1 MGTISSGVGLFSGID
16 SKSII
21 DQLIAVESR
30 PKQLIQQR
38 VLQLQSQ
45 TAAILDLNSRLSALR
60 TSVEKFRTA
69 NPFDTNAA
77 KSSDDT
83 LLSATASTSAAA
95 GSYSFLIDRLVSSQQ
110 VLSRGF
116 ADKATSA
123 VGAGSVKIISAK
135 ARLDGD
141 TALADLNDGAGIT
154 RGKIVLTDSAGTSTT
169 VDLSKAAYVSDVIDA
184 INNNGTAKV
193 SAKVVD
199 DKIVLTDSAGGG
211 GQLRVAESGSATAA
225 SLGILG
231 QASGTLT
238 GTSLRNLT
246 SNTLLASLNDGR
258 GVNRSDTAGTGRY
271 DFTIKVDRGGT
282 ITNVNVNLGEI
293 STTTTSGGTTTTTV
307 TDGPVSTVGAA
318 LKRIND
324 AISAAGLSG
333 VSASIASD
341 GKSLK
346 LADGSNGVL
355 TVTENG
361 SSTAAKDLGL
371 LGTATGTINGKR
383 IASGINTALGSSL
396 NGGKGISGDGNLDF
410 ILGDLN
416 SFSVTIDKNATLS
429 QIAKQIEDAS
439 VSSGNKRVSVSL
451 TSNGMGLVVKDLV
464 GGGGGLTIGG
474 TSGND
479 TAASLGIG
487 GFSSSGTITASD
499 LKKATIGTG
508 TLLANLVTGK
518 SFAAGKM
525 KITDSTGV
533 VTEVSYDPASIKTV
547 GDLLSQINSQ
557 LSSKSSTAVAS
568 INDTGDGILIKDN
581 AASNVGLAK
590 MQVSDVTGT
599 LAKELGI
606 AGTASGLNADNKL
619 DGTSRKTI
627 TLSATDTLQG
637 LVDKVN
643 SSGGSVKAA
652 IVQTGSG
659 VTPYQLSLF
668 STATGRDGRFVID
681 SGSLDLGIR
690 TIDAGEN
697 AKVFYGSSDPA
708 SAVLLTSTTNT
719 LDSVVTG
726 VKIDLKGAS
735 ATKQVT
741 ISVSRDNDGLTSAL
755 SDVARNFNNVIDRIA
770 VQTSYDAESK
780 RSGPLLGDATALALR
795 SQLFSV
801 FQARPQGV
809 SGKYQSLSQVGFKI
823 GTGGRIEFDADKF
836 RAALADDPEGVKS
849 LVSARVVDP
858 TSGSDQQVGTLEGV
872 KVKDTS
878 GKVKYTQLGLMGKI
892 EEFAKTMLDSVDGAL
907 TRRKKTL
914 DDQISSQNTRITTI
928 DTQLAN
934 RRTVLEAQFRR
945 METAIG
951 QLQTQ
956 SSSLSSIGR

>member
-1 MGTISSGVGLFSGID
+1 MGSITSGVGLFSGID
-16 SKSII
+16 SRSII

-38 VLQLQSQ
+38 VLQLQTQ
-45 TAAILDLNSRLSALR
+45 TAAILDLNTRLSGLR
-60 TSVEKFRTA
+60 TAVEKFRTA

-116 ADKATSA
+116 ADKTSSA

-141 TALADLNDGAGIT
+141 TALADFNDGAGVT
-154 RGKIVLTDSAGTSTT
+154 RGKIVVTDSAGTSTT
-169 VDLSKAAYVSDVIDA
+169 VDLSKAAYMNDVLDA
-184 INNNGTAKV
+184 INNNGVAKV

-231 QASGTLT
+231 QATGTLT

-246 SNTLLASLNDGR
+246 GNTLLASLNDGR
-258 GVNRSDTAGTGRY
+258 GVARSESAGSARF
-271 DFTIKVDRGGT
+271 DFNIAVNRGGT
-282 ITNVNVNLGEI
+282 ITNVRVNLGEV
-293 STTTTSGGTTTTTV
+293 STTNGTTTTV
-307 TDGPVSTVGAA
+307 TEGPVSTVGAA

-324 AISAAGLSG
+324 AFTAAGLNGISAA
-333 VSASIASD
+333 VAND
-341 GKSLK
+341 GKGLRVT
-346 LADGSNGVL
+346 DGSNGVI

-361 SSTAAKDLGL
+361 SGTAAKDLGL
-371 LGTATGTINGKR
+371 LGTATGTLNGKR
-383 IASGINTALGSSL
+383 IASGINTALASSL
-396 NGGKGISGDGNLDF
+396 NGGKGIGGDGNIDF

-416 SFSVTIDKNATLS
+416 SFSVTIDKNATLT

-439 VSSGNKRVSVSL
+439 VSAGNKRVSVSL

-464 GGGGGLTIGG
+464 GGGGGLTVGG
-474 TSGND
+474 TPGSD

-508 TLLANLVTGK
+508 TLLSSLVTGK

-525 KITDSTGV
+525 KITDSTGI
-533 VTEVSYDPASIKTV
+533 VTEVSYDPAVQKSV
-547 GDLLSQINSQ
+547 GDMLFQINSQ
-557 LSSKSSTAVAS
+557 LSSKNSTVVAS
-568 INDTGDGILIKDN
+568 INDTGDGILLKDN

-606 AGTASGLNADNKL
+606 AGTASGLVADNKL

-659 VTPYQLSLF
+659 VTPFQLSLY

-681 SGSLDLGIR
+681 SASLDLGLR
-690 TIDAGEN
+690 TIDSGEN

-735 ATKQVT
+735 SKQVNVT
-741 ISVSRDNDGLTSAL
+741 VTRDNDGLTAAL
-755 SDVARNFNNVIDRIA
+755 SDVAKNFNNVIDRIA
-770 VQTSYDAESK
+770 SQTSYDAESR
-780 RSGPLLGDATALALR
+780 RSGPLLGDATALTLR
-795 SQLFSV
+795 AQLFTV
-801 FQARPQGV
+801 FQARPDGV
-809 SGKYQSLSQVGFKI
+809 TGKYQSLSQVGFKI
-823 GTGGRIEFDADKF
+823 GTGGRIDFDADKF
-836 RAALADDPEGVKS
+836 RAALADDPEGVKA
-849 LVSARVVDP
+849 LVSSRVVDP
-858 TSGSDQQVGTLEGV
+858 TSGQDQTVNNQGNI

-878 GKVKYTQLGLMGKI
+878 GKIKFTQLGLMGKI

-914 DDQISSQNTRITTI
+914 EDQISAQNTRISSI
-928 DTQLAN
+928 DVQLAN

-956 SSSLSSIGR
+956 SSSLSSIG

>member
-16 SKSII
+16 SRSII

-30 PKQLIQQR
+30 PKQIIQQR
-38 VLQLQSQ
+38 VLQLQTQ
-45 TAAILDLNSRLSALR
+45 TAAILDLNTRLSALR
-60 TSVEKFRTA
+60 TAVEKFRTA

-77 KSSDDT
+77 TSTDT
-83 LLSATASTSAAA
+83 SLLTATASTSAAA

-116 ADKATSA
+116 ADRTSSA
-123 VGAGSVKIISAK
+123 IGAGSVKIISAK

-154 RGKIVLTDSAGTSTT
+154 RGKIVLTDSAGNSTT
-169 VDLSKAAYVSDVIDA
+169 VDLSKAAYMNDVLDA
-184 INNNGTAKV
+184 INANGVAKI

-211 GQLRVAESGSATAA
+211 GQLRVAESGSSTAA

-231 QASGTLT
+231 QATGTLT

-246 SNTLLASLNDGR
+246 GNTLLASLNDGR
-258 GVNRSDTAGTGRY
+258 GVARSESAGSGRF
-271 DFTIKVDRGGT
+271 DFTIAVDRGGT
-282 ITNVNVNLGEI
+282 VTNVRVNLGEV
-293 STTTTSGGTTTTTV
+293 STTNAGTTTV
-307 TDGPVSTVGAA
+307 TEGPVSTVGGA

-324 AISAAGLSG
+324 AIAAAGLTG
-333 VSASIASD
+333 VSAAIAND
-341 GKSLK
+341 GKGLR
-346 LADGSNGVL
+346 LTDGSNGTM
-355 TVTENG
+355 TVTDNG
-361 SSTAAKDLGL
+361 SGTAARDLGL
-371 LGTATGTINGKR
+371 LGTATGTLTGKR
-383 IASGINTALGSSL
+383 IASGLNTALGSSL

-410 ILGDLN
+410 VLGDLN
-416 SFSVTIDKNATLS
+416 SFSVTIDKNATLT

-439 VSSGNKRVSVSL
+439 VSAGTKRVSVSL
-451 TSNGMGLVVKDLV
+451 TSNGMGLIVKDLV

-479 TAASLGIG
+479 TAASLGIS
-487 GFSSSGTITASD
+487 GFSSSGSLTSAD

-508 TLLANLVTGK
+508 TLIANMVTGR
-518 SFAAGKM
+518 SFAAGRM
-525 KITDSTGV
+525 KITDSTGI
-533 VTEVSYDPASIKTV
+533 VTEVSYDPAVQKSV
-547 GDLLSQINSQ
+547 GDLLYQINSQ
-557 LSSKSSTAVAS
+557 LASKSSTAVAS
-568 INDTGDGILIKDN
+568 INDTGDGILIKDT

-590 MQVSDVTGT
+590 MQISDVTGT

-606 AGTASGLNADNKL
+606 AGTAAGLNADNKL

-643 SSGGSVKAA
+643 GSGGSVRAA

-668 STATGRDGRFVID
+668 STVTGRDGRFVID
-681 SGSLDLGIR
+681 SGSLDLGLR

-708 SAVLLTSTTNT
+708 NAVLLTSTSNT
-719 LDSVVTG
+719 LDSVITG

-735 ATKQVT
+735 SKQVSV
-741 ISVSRDNDGLTSAL
+741 SVSRDNDSLTSAL
-755 SDVARNFNNVIDRIA
+755 ADVAKNFNNVIDRIA
-770 VQTSYDAESK
+770 SQTSYDAESK
-780 RSGPLLGDATALALR
+780 RSGPLLGDATALTLR
-795 SQLFSV
+795 AQLFSV
-801 FQARPQGV
+801 FQARPDGV
-809 SGKYQSLSQVGFKI
+809 TGKYQSLSQIGFKI
-823 GTGGRIEFDADKF
+823 GTGGRIDFDADKF
-836 RAALADDPEGVKS
+836 RAALADDPEGVKA

-858 TSGSDQQVGTLEGV
+858 TSGQDQTVNDQGNI

-878 GKVKYTQLGLMGKI
+878 GKLKFTQLGLMGKI
-892 EEFAKTMLDSVDGAL
+892 EEFAKSMLDSVDGAL

-914 DDQISSQNTRITTI
+914 DDQVAAQNTRISAI
-928 DTQLAN
+928 DVQLAN

-951 QLQTQ
+951 QLQAQ
-956 SSSLSSIGR
+956 QSSLSQIR

>member
-1 MGTISSGVGLFSGID
+1 MGSITSGVGLFSGID
-16 SKSII
+16 SRSII

-38 VLQLQSQ
+38 VLQLQTQ
-45 TAAILDLNSRLSALR
+45 TAAILDLNTRLSALR
-60 TSVEKFRTA
+60 SAVEKFRTA

-83 LLSATASTSAAA
+83 LLSATASTSAAV
-95 GSYSFLIDRLVSSQQ
+95 GSYSFLVDRLVSSQQ

-116 ADKATSA
+116 ADKTSSA
-123 VGAGSVKIISAK
+123 VGAGTVKIISAK

-154 RGKIVLTDSAGTSTT
+154 RGKIVLTDSAGNSST
-169 VDLSKAAYVSDVIDA
+169 VDLSKAAYVNDVLDA
-184 INNNGTAKV
+184 INSNGVAKV

-211 GQLRVAESGSATAA
+211 GQLRVAESGSSTAA

-231 QASGTLT
+231 QATGTLT

-246 SNTLLASLNDGR
+246 GNTLLASLNDGR

-271 DFTIKVDRGGT
+271 DFTIAVDRGGT
-282 ITNVNVNLGEI
+282 ITNVRVNLGEV
-293 STTTTSGGTTTTTV
+293 STTNGTTTTV

-324 AISAAGLSG
+324 AFTAAGLNG
-333 VSASIASD
+333 ISASIAND

-355 TVTENG
+355 TVTDNG
-361 SSTAAKDLGL
+361 SGTAAKDLGIA
-371 LGTATGTINGKR
+371 GTATGTLNGKR

-396 NGGKGISGDGNLDF
+396 NGGKGIAGDGNLDF

-439 VSSGNKRVSVSL
+439 VSAGSKRVSVSL
-451 TSNGMGLVVKDLV
+451 SSNGMGLVVKDLV
-464 GGGGGLTIGG
+464 GGGAGLTIGG

-479 TAASLGIG
+479 TAASLGIS

-508 TLLANLVTGK
+508 TLLNNLVTGK
-518 SFAAGKM
+518 SFAAGKL
-525 KITDSTGV
+525 KITDSTGI
-533 VTEVSYDPASIKTV
+533 VTEVSYDPATIKTV
-547 GDLLSQINSQ
+547 GDMLSQLNSQ
-557 LSSKSSTAVAS
+557 LSSKNSTVVAS
-568 INDTGDGILIKDN
+568 INDTGDGLLLKDT
-581 AASNVGLAK
+581 AASGVGLAK
-590 MQVSDVTGT
+590 IQVSDVTGN

-606 AGTASGLNADNKL
+606 AGTASGLNTDNKL

-627 TLSATDTLQG
+627 TLSGTDTLQG

-643 SSGGSVKAA
+643 ASGGNVKAS

-681 SGSLDLGIR
+681 SGSLDLGLR

-708 SAVLLTSTTNT
+708 SAVLLTNTTNT
-719 LDSVVTG
+719 LDSVITG

-735 ATKQVT
+735 TSKQVT
-741 ISVSRDNDGLTSAL
+741 VSVSRDNDGLTAAL
-755 SDVARNFNNVIDRIA
+755 ADVAKTFNNVIDRIA
-770 VQTSYDAESK
+770 TQTSYDADSK
-780 RSGPLLGDATALALR
+780 RSGPLLGDSTTLSLR
-795 SQLFSV
+795 AQLFSV
-801 FQARPQGV
+801 FQARPDGI

-836 RAALADDPEGVKS
+836 RAALADDPDGVKA

-858 TSGSDQQVGTLEGV
+858 ASGKDQQVGNLEGV
-872 KVKDTS
+872 TVKDTS
-878 GKVKYTQLGLMGKI
+878 GKVKFTQLGLMGKI

-914 DDQISSQNTRITTI
+914 DDQITAQNTRITAI
-928 DTQLAN
+928 DNQLAN

>member
-30 PKQLIQQR
+30 PKQIIQQR
-38 VLQLQSQ
+38 VLQLQTQ
-45 TAAILDLNSRLSALR
+45 TAAILDLNTRLSGLR
-60 TSVEKFRTA
+60 TAVEKFRTA

-83 LLSATASTSAAA
+83 LLSATASNSAAA

-116 ADKATSA
+116 ADKGTSA

-154 RGKIVLTDSAGTSTT
+154 RGKIVLTDSAGNSST
-169 VDLSKAAYVSDVIDA
+169 VDLSKAAYVNDVLDA
-184 INNNGTAKV
+184 INSNGVAKV

-211 GQLRVAESGSATAA
+211 GQVRVAESGSSTAA

-231 QASGTLT
+231 QATGTLT
-238 GTSLRNLT
+238 GNSLRNLT

-258 GVNRSDTAGTGRY
+258 GVNRADLAGSGRY
-271 DFTIKVDRGGT
+271 DFTIAVNRGGT
-282 ITNVNVNLGEI
+282 TTNVRVNLGEV
-293 STTTTSGGTTTTTV
+293 TTTNGSTTTV
-307 TDGPVSTVGAA
+307 TDGPVATVGAA

-324 AISAAGLSG
+324 AITAAGLNG
-333 VSASIASD
+333 VSAAIAND
-341 GKSLK
+341 GKSLR
-346 LADGSNGVL
+346 LTDGSNG
-355 TVTENG
+355 TITITDNG
-361 SSTAAKDLGL
+361 SSTAARDLGIA
-371 LGTATGTINGKR
+371 GTATGTINGKR

-396 NGGKGISGDGNLDF
+396 NGGNGIGGDGNLDF

-416 SFSVTIDKNATLS
+416 SFSVTIDKNATLT

-439 VSSGNKRVSVSL
+439 ISGGNKRVSVSL
-451 TSNGMGLVVKDLV
+451 TSNGMGLIVKDLV

-499 LKKATIGTG
+499 LKKATIGSG

-525 KITDSTGV
+525 KITDSTGI

-581 AASNVGLAK
+581 AASNIGLAK
-590 MQVSDVTGT
+590 LQIADVTGT

-606 AGTASGLNADNKL
+606 AGTATGLNADNKL
-619 DGTSRKTI
+619 DGSSRKTI

-643 SSGGSVKAA
+643 GSGGSVKAA

-659 VTPYQLSLF
+659 VTPFQLSLF

-681 SGSLDLGIR
+681 SGSLDLGLR

-735 ATKQVT
+735 SKQVT

-755 SDVARNFNNVIDRIA
+755 ADVAKNFNNVIDRIA
-770 VQTSYDAESK
+770 SQTSYDADSK
-780 RSGPLLGDATALALR
+780 RSGPLLGDATALSLR

-801 FQARPQGV
+801 FQARPEGV
-809 SGKYQSLSQVGFKI
+809 TGKYQSLSQIGFKI

-836 RAALADDPEGVKS
+836 RAAIADDPDGVEA

-858 TSGSDQQVGTLEGV
+858 TSGQDQSVNSQGNI

-878 GKVKYTQLGLMGKI
+878 GKLKFTQLGLMGKI
-892 EEFAKTMLDSVDGAL
+892 EEFTKTMLDSVDGAL
-907 TRRKKTL
+907 TRRKKTI
-914 DDQISSQNTRITTI
+914 DDQITAQNSRISSI

-956 SSSLSSIGR
+956 SSSLSSIR

>member
-38 VLQLQSQ
+38 VLQLQTQ
-45 TAAILDLNSRLSALR
+45 TAAILDLNTRLSGLR
-60 TSVEKFRTA
+60 TAVEKFRTA
-69 NPFDTNAA
+69 NPFDANAA

-116 ADKATSA
+116 ADKSASA

-141 TALADLNDGAGIT
+141 TALADLNDGAGVT
-154 RGKIVLTDSAGTSTT
+154 RGKIVLTDSAGNSTT
-169 VDLSKAAYVSDVIDA
+169 VDLSKAAYMNDVLDA
-184 INNNGTAKV
+184 INNNGVAKV

-199 DKIVLTDSAGGG
+199 DKLVLTDSAGGG
-211 GQLRVAESGSATAA
+211 GQVRVAESGSATAA

-258 GVNRSDTAGTGRY
+258 GVARSESAGTARF
-271 DFTIKVDRGGT
+271 DLTIAVNRGGT
-282 ITNVNVNLGEI
+282 TTNVRVNLGEVS
-293 STTTTSGGTTTTTV
+293 STTTNGGVTTTTV
-307 TDGPVSTVGAA
+307 TEGPVATVGAA

-324 AISAAGLSG
+324 AFASAGLSG
-333 VSASIASD
+333 ISAAIASD
-341 GKSLK
+341 GKSLRVT
-346 LADGSNGVL
+346 DGSNGII

-361 SSTAAKDLGL
+361 SGTAAKDLGL
-371 LGTATGTINGKR
+371 LGSATGTLNGKR
-383 IASGINTALGSSL
+383 IASGINTALGSSI
-396 NGGKGISGDGNLDF
+396 NGGKGIAGDGNLDF

-416 SFSVTIDKNATLS
+416 SFSVTIDKNATLT

-439 VSSGNKRVSVSL
+439 VSAGNKRVSVSL

-479 TAASLGIG
+479 TAASLGIS
-487 GFSSSGTITASD
+487 GFSSSGSITASD

-525 KITDSTGV
+525 KITDSTGI
-533 VTEVSYDPASIKTV
+533 VTEVSYDPAVQKSV
-547 GDLLSQINSQ
+547 GDLLYQINSQ
-557 LSSKSSTAVAS
+557 LTSKSSTAVAS
-568 INDTGDGILIKDN
+568 INDTGDGILIKDT
-581 AASNVGLAK
+581 AAPAVGLAK
-590 MQVSDVTGT
+590 IQVSDVTGT

-606 AGTASGLNADNKL
+606 AGTATGLTTDNKL

-643 SSGGSVKAA
+643 GSGGSVKAA

-681 SGSLDLGIR
+681 SGSLDLGLR

-697 AKVFYGSSDPA
+697 AKVFYGSSDAA

-735 ATKQVT
+735 SKQVT
-741 ISVSRDNDGLTSAL
+741 VSVSRDNDALTAAL
-755 SDVARNFNNVIDRIA
+755 SDVAKNFNNVIDRIA
-770 VQTSYDAESK
+770 SQTSYDADSK

-836 RAALADDPEGVKS
+836 RAALADDPDGVEA

-858 TSGSDQQVGTLEGV
+858 TSGSDQQVGNLDGV

-878 GKVKYTQLGLMGKI
+878 GKLKFTQLGLMGKI

-914 DDQISSQNTRITTI
+914 DDQISSQNSRITTI

>member
-1 MGTISSGVGLFSGID
+1 MGSITSGVGLFSGID
-16 SKSII
+16 SRSII

-38 VLQLQSQ
+38 VLQLQTQ
-45 TAAILDLNSRLSALR
+45 TAAILDLNTRLSSLR
-60 TSVEKFRTA
+60 TAVEKFRTA

-116 ADKATSA
+116 ADKTSSA

-141 TALADLNDGAGIT
+141 TALADLNDGAGVT

-169 VDLSKAAYVSDVIDA
+169 VDLSKAAYMNDVIDA
-184 INNNGTAKV
+184 INNNGVAKV

-199 DKIVLTDSAGGG
+199 DKIVLTDAAGGG

-246 SNTLLASLNDGR
+246 NNTLLASLNDGR
-258 GVNRSDTAGTGRY
+258 GVARSESAGSARY
-271 DFTIKVDRGGT
+271 DFTIAVNRGGT
-282 ITNVNVNLGEI
+282 TTNVRVNLGEV
-293 STTTTSGGTTTTTV
+293 STTNGTTTTV
-307 TDGPVSTVGAA
+307 TEGPVSTVGAA

-324 AISAAGLSG
+324 AFTAAGLSG
-333 VSASIASD
+333 ISASVAND
-341 GKSLK
+341 GKGLRVT
-346 LADGSNGVL
+346 DGSNGVI

-361 SSTAAKDLGL
+361 SGTAAKDLGL
-371 LGTATGTINGKR
+371 LGTATGTLNGKR

-396 NGGKGISGDGNLDF
+396 NGGKGIGGDGNLDF

-416 SFSVTIDKNATLS
+416 SFSVTIDKNATLT

-439 VSSGNKRVSVSL
+439 VSAGSKRVSVSL

-464 GGGGGLTIGG
+464 GGGGGLTVGG
-474 TSGND
+474 TTGND
-479 TAASLGIG
+479 TAASLGIA

-508 TLLANLVTGK
+508 TLLSNLVTGK

-525 KITDSTGV
+525 KITDSTGI
-533 VTEVSYDPASIKTV
+533 VTEVSYDPAVQKSV
-547 GDLLSQINSQ
+547 GDMLFQINSQ
-557 LSSKSSTAVAS
+557 LSSKNSTVVAS
-568 INDTGDGILIKDN
+568 INDTGDGILLKDN

-606 AGTASGLNADNKL
+606 AGTASGLVADNKL
-619 DGTSRKTI
+619 DGSSRKTI

-659 VTPYQLSLF
+659 VTPFQLSLY

-681 SGSLDLGIR
+681 SGALDLGLR

-735 ATKQVT
+735 SKQVNVT
-741 ISVSRDNDGLTSAL
+741 VTRDNDGLTAAL
-755 SDVARNFNNVIDRIA
+755 SDVAKNFNNVIDRIA
-770 VQTSYDAESK
+770 SQTSYDAESK
-780 RSGPLLGDATALALR
+780 RSGPLLGDATALTLR
-795 SQLFSV
+795 AQLFTV
-801 FQARPQGV
+801 FQARPDGV
-809 SGKYQSLSQVGFKI
+809 TGKYQSLSQVGFKI

-836 RAALADDPEGVKS
+836 RAALADDPEGVKA

-858 TSGSDQQVGTLEGV
+858 TSGQDQSVNDQSNI

-878 GKVKYTQLGLMGKI
+878 GKIKFTQLGLMGKI

-914 DDQISSQNTRITTI
+914 DDQISAQNTRISSI
-928 DTQLAN
+928 DVQLAN

-956 SSSLSSIGR
+956 SSSLSSIG